1 MKKSPI
7 RFQDGIASATQIHE
21 NIPDRVCLTAAQF
34 LDNLRISHPNW
45 RELRSDKWAFRGQGD
60 ARWHLVA
67 RAFRPETDLAYKG
80 APVHPPLPAKQ
91 QAELELRALN
101 HFLFTA
107 DRVGLPIP
115 GDNQNLRL
123 PATVVDNHDRRTW
136 PWPLILEVLA
146 IAQHH
151 GVPTRLIDFSHNP
164 LVAAFFAAES
174 AAKMT
179 GANAEASGERYIA
192 VWAVDLN
199 YVADGVRAHRRRSER
214 PTVMWVTASRAANTY
229 LHQQDALFLLD
240 LLADKRKIRPPRL
253 EDALLEVPRLAKLTK
268 PVDPP
273 ILRVLLPA
281 SQSKEL
287 LRLLWNEFYHPARLM
302 PTYDSVANLA
312 NYRRWLDV

>member
-1 MKKSPI
+1 MSTP
-7 RFQDGIASATQIHE
+7 RIHKD
-21 NIPDRVCLTAAQF
+21 IPDRVCRTAEEF

-45 RELRSDKWAFRGQGD
+45 RGMRSDKWAFRGQGD

-67 RAFRPETDLAYKG
+67 KAFRPDTDLAYKG
-80 APVHPPLPAKQ
+80 KPVHPPLPPTRQ
-91 QAELELRALN
+91 SEMELRVLN

-123 PATVVDNHDRRTW
+123 PATVTGKRDSRDW
-136 PWPLILEVLA
+136 PWPEILEVLA

-151 GVPTRLIDFSHNP
+151 GVPTRLVDFTHNP
-164 LVAAFFAAES
+164 MVAAYFAAES
-174 AAKMT
+174 AARLAD
-179 GANAEASGERYIA
+179 ANPQSSRHRSIV

-199 YVADGVRAHRRRSER
+199 HISAGVRAHGSRGEK
-214 PTVMWVTASRAANTY
+214 PTVMWVTASRATNTY

-240 LLADKRKIRPPRL
+240 LLADQRTRRPPRL
-253 EDALLEVPRLAKLTK
+253 EDALKDIPRFAKLPQ

-273 ILRVLLPA
+273 VIRILLPA
-281 SQSKEL
+281 RKAKDV

-302 PTYDSVANLA
+302 PDYDNVASLA
-312 NYRRWLDV
+312 QYRRWLGV